1 MRKIPYNKDKIK
13 ENTVKR
19 EVKKMLNTIYTDK
32 EYMAQGFTAQEVPMI
47 REHDI
52 LFNQYQLGEVGE
64 DALERIY
71 ELANILGLQG

>member
-1 MRKIPYNKDKIK
+1 
-13 ENTVKR
+13 
-19 EVKKMLNTIYTDK
+19 MLNTIYTEK

-64 DALERIY
+64 EVLERLE
-71 ELANILGLQG
+71 ELANMLGLQGCWTQSYR

>member
-1 MRKIPYNKDKIK
+1 
-13 ENTVKR
+13 
-19 EVKKMLNTIYTDK
+19 MLNTIYTEK

-64 DALERIY
+64 EVLERLE
-71 ELANILGLQG
+71 ELANMLGL